1 MRLDKFYK
9 INIIAILFIFI
20 MIIWNVKSYAAAGS
34 FQVTPLSITIDEG
47 KTATI
52 KITATNCGGQ
62 FTFKSSDSSIVEV
75 STSQQWIESG
85 SETITI
91 TAKKA
96 GSAKIT
102 ITANN
107 VADTSENDVTGDKEV
122 NIKVNSTSTS
132 GNSGTSGGNMGGQT
146 TTQKKGTVS
155 SCYINGILVKKD
167 LTVTNKD
174 SVSVKVN
181 TSTKEGL
188 TIYNSLNK
196 KTYKLASGETANV
209 QIAEGTNT
217 LTIKL
222 DSGATATRKVYSQKE
237 EETPGNF
244 IEEQPKEDVKVLLK
258 SLSIKSVKLEG
269 EDQIDFKLTPEF
281 SSEVYEYSIIIPAE
295 HNDIAKLDIEALG
308 SQEDFTVEITGN
320 ENLKDGENIVTIL
333 VKSKDGAK
341 SATYK
346 IIVNKEPKAVETV
359 AEPVEDVPQTT
370 IEEDN
375 NSRTIIK
382 IAIVVFTSIVAI
394 LGIIFAIV
402 EYMYGKKH
410 NKENEFG
417 SIPYASIGFE
427 KEETDKEDVLGD
439 LKNDDKEDDELE
451 EKKTSKRERAKREE
465 DDDVAEKN
473 EKLQEEE
480 KTKRRGKHF

>member
-1 MRLDKFYK
+1 MLKNIKILLTTILFLMILLLSSKVNAASANISANKTTATVGDSVTITVKFTAAAWDLNVSGTGVSSAHYTDTTDDAKNKTTTKTLTLDTSSAGTKTINLTGTVSDGDTDVTSK
-9 INIIAILFIFI
+9 INTS
-20 MIIWNVKSYAAAGS
+20 VK
-34 FQVTPLSITIDEG
+34 VTVNA
-47 KTATI
+47 KTNNGTTSNNA
-52 KITATNCGGQ
+52 
-62 FTFKSSDSSIVEV
+62 
-75 STSQQWIESG
+75 ST
-85 SETITI
+85 
-91 TAKKA
+91 
-96 GSAKIT
+96 
-102 ITANN
+102 
-107 VADTSENDVTGDKEV
+107 
-122 NIKVNSTSTS
+122 
-132 GNSGTSGGNMGGQT
+132 GNSSNTN
-146 TTQKKGTVS
+146 TQPTKGTVS
-155 SCYINGILVKKD
+155 SCYINGILVKRD
-167 LTVTNKD
+167 LTVTNKN

-196 KTYKLASGETANV
+196 KTYELASGETANV

-295 HNDIAKLDIEALG
+295 HNDITKLDIEALG

-320 ENLKDGENIVTIL
+320 EDLKDGENIVTIL
-333 VKSKDGAK
+333 VKSKDGEK

-375 NSRTIIK
+375 SSRTIIK

-410 NKENEFG
+410 NEENEFG

-427 KEETDKEDVLGD
+427 KEETDKEDVLED
-439 LKNDDKEDDELE
+439 LRTDDKENDEPE

-465 DDDVAEKN
+465 DDNVAEKN

-480 KTKRRGKHF
+480 KPKRRGKHF